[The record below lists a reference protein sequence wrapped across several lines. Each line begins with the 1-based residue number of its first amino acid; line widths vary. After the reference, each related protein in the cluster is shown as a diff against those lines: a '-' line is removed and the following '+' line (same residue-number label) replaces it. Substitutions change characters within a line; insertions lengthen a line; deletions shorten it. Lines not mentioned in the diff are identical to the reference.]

1 MTPGIPTVST
11 RPRSLA
17 TFVTLAAGVSL
28 LSSCSSGTSTDPLAT
43 YRNQALA
50 WTTCDQTVVP
60 APFRDALASVA
71 TRATCTFM
79 RVPVDYAS
87 PGSGEILVALLRV
100 AAEDASARRGAI
112 LLNPGGPGDD
122 GLFMAPAF
130 GALWEAAN
138 PADPVGAIYKEL
150 SRRYDLIGF
159 SPRGTGAST
168 QLDCTSPEQL
178 SFVANPAADRSPENI
193 AAMLRN
199 AGIQAAGC
207 RTSPLTPFV
216 NTDATARDMDIL
228 RSVLKDSKIGY
239 IGASYGTWLG
249 AWWASLFPDH
259 ADRVLLSGVVDLT
272 KGLSNI
278 FPLQAMGQQRVWD
291 EVMVPWA
298 ALHPDAYLLGGSI
311 AEVAGV
317 YPALRQETRQAVN
330 VILTGGMGNEGSRD
344 HLLRALLAARILDG
358 ILDQSPPPTNPFDAY
373 GRVEPAIAFVPDDG
387 RRADVRGLVQ
397 GLIGSYFEIVA
408 RVSGLSALSGSG
420 ATQWAVIC
428 NDVPFG
434 YDVAAWVSLQD
445 ELAALYPLQ
454 GGLITGSPCLYWG
467 PPTVT
472 RPPLSAASLTGPIL
486 FTQTELDPQTPLEG
500 AMASLAAMPTASI
513 VQVDGGWNHGVMV
526 PSGNPCIDVP
536 VGRYLLD
543 GTPPPLRDTHCPHAT
558 PATSRG
564 LFVDAERAEA
574 IRGRLAEAIGPA
586 RQSRR

>member
-1 MTPGIPTVST
+1 
-11 RPRSLA
+11 
-17 TFVTLAAGVSL
+17 
-28 LSSCSSGTSTDPLAT
+28 
-43 YRNQALA
+43 
-50 WTTCDQTVVP
+50 VP
-60 APFRDALASVA
+60 AGFRADLASVS
-71 TRATCTFM
+71 TRATCAFM

-87 PGSGEILVALLRV
+87 PGSGEVLVALLRV
-100 AAEDASARRGAI
+100 AAEDASVRRGAI

-130 GALWEAAN
+130 GALWAAAN

-178 SFVANPAADRSPENI
+178 SFVANPASDRSPTNI

-207 RTSPLTPFV
+207 RKSPLTPFV
-216 NTDATARDMDIL
+216 NTDATARDMDLIRELL
-228 RSVLKDSKIGY
+228 RDPKIGY
-239 IGASYGTWLG
+239 LGASYGTWLG
-249 AWWASLFPDH
+249 AWWASLFPDR

-272 KGLSNI
+272 TGLSNI

-291 EVMVPWA
+291 QVMVPWA
-298 ALHPDAYLLGGSI
+298 ALHPDTYLLGSTT

-330 VILTGGMGNEGSRD
+330 VILTGGMGNEGRRD
-344 HLLRALLAARILDG
+344 HLLHALLAARILDG
-358 ILDQSPPPTNPFDAY
+358 ILDQSPPAPDEFDAY
-373 GRVEPAIAFVPDDG
+373 GRVDAAIAFVPDDG

-397 GLIGSYFEIVA
+397 QLIQSYFEIVA
-408 RVSGLSALSGSG
+408 QASGLATLSGSG

-428 NDVPFG
+428 NDLPFG

-445 ELAALYPLQ
+445 RLAALYPLQ
-454 GGLITGSPCLYWG
+454 GGLVTGSPCLYWG

-472 RPPLSAASLTGPIL
+472 RPPLSAASRAGPIL
-486 FTQTELDPQTPLEG
+486 FTQTELDPQTPVEG
-500 AMASLAAMPTASI
+500 ARASLAAMPTASI

-543 GTPPPLRDTHCPHAT
+543 GTAPPLRDTHCPHAA

-564 LFVDAERAEA
+564 LFVDSARAEA
-574 IRGRLAEAIGPA
+574 TRARLEEAIGPA
-586 RQSRR
+586 RQGRR